1 MYSMEVGYAACLTV
15 LYLRYMSLRY
25 IIKITGWA
33 DLLAGCRST
42 TQLIAACMRH
52 AKNLLN
58 LDLAPCTHWLRFVDV
73 HYQRPPTSSSP
84 DAMETAEARAHARES
99 FCCCLLC
106 CFPRVN
112 TLEY

>member
-1 MYSMEVGYAACLTV
+1 MYSIEVGYAACLTV
-15 LYLRYMSLRY
+15 LSLRYTSFRY
-25 IIKITGWA
+25 IIKIIGWA

-42 TQLIAACMRH
+42 TQLTAACMRH

-84 DAMETAEARAHARES
+84 DAMETAEASAHARA
-99 FCCCLLC
+99 FAAVC
-106 CFPRVN
+106 CFPK
-112 TLEY
+112 